1 MPGQAGGRT
10 FLDRT
15 PAADDFPP
23 LSADQETGV
32 QARRAQQIGSPEWKA
47 RVDAKDRAD
56 KAAYASD
63 ATSTGDGASPGAGRR
78 RSASTLASAGSGA
91 ASSASSAGSG
101 MLAMVRGKRPATLS
115 SALLGMVA
123 YALTINFIEGGWP
136 QVKGWFGAKF
146 FNAPYA
152 PTPATTTAT
161 ATSTSATKAAATVY
175 TFPTGAV
182 VAPKVQGAVT

>member
-10 FLDRT
+10 FLDRSR
-15 PAADDFPP
+15 AADDFPP
-23 LSADQETGV
+23 LSADQE
-32 QARRAQQIGSPEWKA
+32 ADAHERRAQQIGSPEWKA

-91 ASSASSAGSG
+91 ASSAGSG

-115 SALLGMVA
+115 SAMLGMVA